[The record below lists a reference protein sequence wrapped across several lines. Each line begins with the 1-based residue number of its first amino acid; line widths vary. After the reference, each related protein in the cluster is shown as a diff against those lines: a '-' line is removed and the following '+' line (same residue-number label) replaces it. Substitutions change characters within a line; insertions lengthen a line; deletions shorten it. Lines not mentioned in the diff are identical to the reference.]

1 MTDEVTT
8 KDIAERIIQQALDTV
23 QREFEL
29 PSGDYD
35 FIIEEDA
42 EEVATQLTN
51 LLNRFVYYNR

>member
-1 MTDEVTT
+1 MIEETT
-8 KDIAERIIQQALDTV
+8 TRDIAERIIQNALETV

-29 PSGDYD
+29 PSGDYN

-42 EEVATQLTN
+42 EEVATQLTD